1 MQARPDRASTPL
13 LAVED
18 LHVSYGGVPALYGIS
33 FEVHAGEVVA
43 LVGANGAGKSTT
55 LRAISGLIPPDSGSI
70 RLGDRQLNRMPPH
83 AIAALGIAH
92 VPEGRRIF
100 SRLSVLQNLL
110 LGSYART
117 ARSTEQQT
125 LEEVLT
131 LFPRLRERLHQPA
144 GTLSGGEQQM
154 LAIGRGLMLRPRLL
168 MLDEPSLG
176 LAPLIVEGIF
186 DVVRTLSASGMTILL
201 IEQNVQETLML
212 AHRAYVLQVGQ
223 IVATGAGVDLLQSD
237 LVRRAYLGL

>member
-1 MQARPDRASTPL
+1 MQTRPERTSAPL

-18 LHVSYGGVPALYGIS
+18 LRVSYGGVPALHGVS
-33 FEVHAGEVVA
+33 FEVYPGEVVA

-55 LRAISGLIPPDSGSI
+55 LRAISGLVPADSGSI
-70 RLGDRQLNRMPPH
+70 RLEDRLLNRLPPH
-83 AIAALGIAH
+83 AITALGVAH

-110 LGSYART
+110 LGSYTQA
-117 ARSTEQQT
+117 ARSAEQQT
-125 LEEVLT
+125 LEEVLA

-176 LAPLIVEGIF
+176 LAPLVVEGIF

-201 IEQNVQETLML
+201 IEQNVQETLTL

-223 IVATGAGVDLLQSD
+223 IVATGAGSDLLQSD

>member
-1 MQARPDRASTPL
+1 MQTRPERTGAPL
-13 LAVED
+13 LTVED
-18 LHVSYGGVPALYGIS
+18 LRVSYGGVPALHGVS
-33 FEVHAGEVVA
+33 FEVHPGEVVA

-55 LRAISGLIPPDSGSI
+55 LRAISGLVPADSGSI
-70 RLGDRQLNRMPPH
+70 RLEDRQLNRLPPH
-83 AIAALGIAH
+83 AITALGVAH

-110 LGSYART
+110 LGSYTQA
-117 ARSTEQQT
+117 ARSAEQQT

-131 LFPRLRERLHQPA
+131 LFPRLRERLHQSA

-176 LAPLIVEGIF
+176 LAPLVVEGIF
-186 DVVRTLSASGMTILL
+186 DVVRTLSTSGMTILL
-201 IEQNVQETLML
+201 IEQNVKETLTL

-223 IVATGAGVDLLQSD
+223 IVATGAGADLLQSD

>member
-1 MQARPDRASTPL
+1 MSAGPKCAGAPL
-13 LAVED
+13 LKVD
-18 LHVSYGGVPALYGIS
+18 KLQVSYSGVPVLYGVT
-33 FEVHAGEVVA
+33 FDVYAGEVVA
-43 LVGANGAGKSTT
+43 LVGANGAGKSTI
-55 LRAISGLIPPDSGSI
+55 LRAISGLAPIDGGSI
-70 RLGDRQLNRMPPH
+70 WLADRCLNRLPPH
-83 AIAALGIAH
+83 TIASMGIAH

-110 LGSYART
+110 LGSYTPAAR
-117 ARSTEQQT
+117 AVEQQT

-131 LFPRLRERLHQPA
+131 LFPRLRARLHQRA

-176 LAPLIVEGIF
+176 LAPLVVESIF
-186 DVVRTLSASGMTILL
+186 DVVRTLSARGMTILL
-201 IEQNVQETLML
+201 IEQNVQETLTL
-212 AHRAYVLQVGQ
+212 AHRAYVLQTGA
-223 IVATGAGVDLLQSD
+223 IVATGAGPDLLESD

>member
-1 MQARPDRASTPL
+1 MQTRPERTGAPL

-18 LHVSYGGVPALYGIS
+18 LRVSYGGVPALHGVS
-33 FEVHAGEVVA
+33 FEVYPGEVVA

-55 LRAISGLIPPDSGSI
+55 LRAISGLVPADSGSI
-70 RLGDRQLNRMPPH
+70 RLEDRLLNRLPPH
-83 AIAALGIAH
+83 AITALGVAH

-110 LGSYART
+110 LGSYTQA
-117 ARSTEQQT
+117 ARSAEQQT
-125 LEEVLT
+125 LEEVLA

-176 LAPLIVEGIF
+176 LAPLVVEGIF
-186 DVVRTLSASGMTILL
+186 AVVRTLSASGMTILL
-201 IEQNVQETLML
+201 IEQNVQETLTL

-223 IVATGAGVDLLQSD
+223 IVATGAGADLLQSD

>member
-1 MQARPDRASTPL
+1 MSAGPKCAGAPL
-13 LAVED
+13 LKVD
-18 LHVSYGGVPALYGIS
+18 KLQVSYNGVPVLYGVT
-33 FEVHAGEVVA
+33 FDVYAGEVVA
-43 LVGANGAGKSTT
+43 LVGANGAGKSTI
-55 LRAISGLIPPDSGSI
+55 LRAISGLAPIDGGSI
-70 RLGDRQLNRMPPH
+70 WLADRCLNRLPPH
-83 AIAALGIAH
+83 TIASMGIAH

-110 LGSYART
+110 LGSYTPAAR
-117 ARSTEQQT
+117 AVEQQT

-131 LFPRLRERLHQPA
+131 LFPRLRERLHQRA

-176 LAPLIVEGIF
+176 LAPLVVESIF
-186 DVVRTLSASGMTILL
+186 DVVRTLSARGMTILL
-201 IEQNVQETLML
+201 IEQNVRETLTL
-212 AHRAYVLQVGQ
+212 AHRAYVLQTGA
-223 IVATGAGVDLLQSD
+223 IVATGAGPDLLESD

>member
-1 MQARPDRASTPL
+1 MQTRPERTGAPL
-13 LAVED
+13 LTVEN
-18 LHVSYGGVPALYGIS
+18 LRVSYGGVPALHGVS
-33 FEVHAGEVVA
+33 FEVHPGEVVA

-55 LRAISGLIPPDSGSI
+55 LRAISGLVPADSGSI
-70 RLGDRQLNRMPPH
+70 RLEDRQLNRLPPH
-83 AIAALGIAH
+83 AITALGVAH

-110 LGSYART
+110 LGSYTQA
-117 ARSTEQQT
+117 ARSAEQQT

-131 LFPRLRERLHQPA
+131 LFPRLRERLHQSA

-176 LAPLIVEGIF
+176 LAPLVVEGIF
-186 DVVRTLSASGMTILL
+186 DVVRTLSTSGMTILL
-201 IEQNVQETLML
+201 IEQNVKETLTL

-223 IVATGAGVDLLQSD
+223 IVATGAGADLLQSD

>member
-1 MQARPDRASTPL
+1 MPASPERAGAPL

-18 LHVSYGGVPALYGIS
+18 LRVSYGGVPALHGIS
-33 FEVHAGEVVA
+33 FEVYPGEVVA

-55 LRAISGLIPPDSGSI
+55 LRAISGLVAVDSGSI
-70 RLGDRQLNRMPPH
+70 RLDAHHLNAMPPH

-100 SRLSVLQNLL
+100 SRLTVLQNLL
-110 LGSYART
+110 LGSYPRT
-117 ARSTEQQT
+117 ARAVEQQT

-131 LFPRLRERLHQPA
+131 LFPRLRERLTQSA

-176 LAPLIVEGIF
+176 LAPLVVEGIF
-186 DVVRTLSASGMTILL
+186 DVVRTLSANGMTILL
-201 IEQNVQETLML
+201 IEQNVRETLML

-223 IVATGAGVDLLQSD
+223 IVAAGVGSDLLASD
-237 LVRRAYLGL
+237 MVRRAYLGL

>member
-1 MQARPDRASTPL
+1 MQTRPDRASSPL
-13 LAVED
+13 LTVED
-18 LHVSYGGVPALYGIS
+18 LRVSYGGVPALYGVS
-33 FEVHAGEVVA
+33 FEVRAGEVVA

-55 LRAISGLIPPDSGSI
+55 LRAISGLIPADSGSI
-70 RLGDRQLNRMPPH
+70 RLEGHQLNRMPPH

-110 LGSYART
+110 LGSYTRA
-117 ARSTEQQT
+117 ARSAEQQT

-131 LFPRLRERLHQPA
+131 LFPRLRERLYQRA

-176 LAPLIVEGIF
+176 LAPLVVEGIF

-201 IEQNVQETLML
+201 IEQNVKETLTL

-223 IVATGAGVDLLQSD
+223 IVATGAGADLLQSD